1 MPLPGPFLLLA
12 LLCPGLLL
20 GTALPVD
27 PNSTT
32 GLGSFFTTSLDN
44 FTLFGETFIAPLQD
58 LKREQALAR
67 IVARPQDIQ
76 AVLDSGGDIFDPFHR
91 IFQYLADRLM
101 PPRQPAPPR

>member
-1 MPLPGPFLLLA
+1 MPLPGPFLVLA

-20 GTALPVD
+20 GTAFPVD

-32 GLGSFFTTSLDN
+32 GLGSTSLDN
-44 FTLFGETFIAPLQD
+44 FTLFGETFITPLQD

-76 AVLDSGGDIFDPFHR
+76 AVLDSGGDIFDPIHR

-101 PPRQPAPPR
+101 PQPAPPR